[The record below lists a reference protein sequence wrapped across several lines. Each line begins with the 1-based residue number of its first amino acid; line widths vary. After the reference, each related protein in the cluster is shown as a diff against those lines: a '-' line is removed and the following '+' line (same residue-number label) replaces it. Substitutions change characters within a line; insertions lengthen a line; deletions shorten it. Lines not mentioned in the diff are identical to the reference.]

1 MNTNEARIA
10 DYKLAPE
17 GIKHLRASETADGGI
32 QWGEKVPGTIAT
44 LRARAR
50 ARAGVRARFALAP
63 VSIKLLGTMGGY
75 KGRTNVRHR
84 KRRSAK
90 AERIKANAD
99 AKKETAKKT
108 A

>member
-10 DYKLAPE
+10 YYKLAPE

-44 LRARAR
+44 LR

-90 AERIKANAD
+90 AERIKATAD